1 MSNVLDII
9 KIKKQK
15 TKTKERLQ
23 KKTHGSYQNLSKE
36 EIGNQGECGRGQYKY
51 LSKDEK
57 VELV

>member
-1 MSNVLDII
+1 MCLILSKQKN
-9 KIKKQK
+9 KKQK
-15 TKTKERLQ
+15 TSKGC
-23 KKTHGSYQNLSKE
+23 KKKAHGSYQNLSKE